1 MARRAAVDHRE
12 RMSTTTHHP
21 VQRTVVVGVDGSDG
35 SDAALA
41 WAARHAQLAGADLEL
56 VHAVAVPSMAGIGWT
71 VDANLEA
78 GRLLRALEV
87 EGEKIVTRARRAML
101 ERHAQLTVRT
111 EVVVGDPRQVL
122 LDRGASSY
130 LLVAGSHGR
139 GPVRSLLVGSVGAAL
154 ARHGTAPTVVVRG
167 STTGTHGVVV
177 GVESAATAAPVL
189 EFAFEYAELHGLK
202 VLAVCSVPDGIAGTV
217 PAHLTEP
224 DSRDVAAARAMLA
237 EATGPVA
244 ARYPDVGLHPDVV
257 RGHPAESLLRYAEGA
272 GLVVVGASR
281 HRVGGDAVAT
291 VEHATCPVAVVP
303 LHEPERP
310 EEP

>member
-1 MARRAAVDHRE
+1 
-12 RMSTTTHHP
+12 MSTTAHHP

-35 SDAALA
+35 SAAALA

-111 EVVVGDPRQVL
+111 EVVTGDPRQVL
-122 LDRGASSY
+122 LDRGAAAY
-130 LLVAGSHGR
+130 LLVVGSHGR

-154 ARHGTAPTVVVRG
+154 ARHATTPTVVVRG
-167 STTGTHGVVV
+167 STNGTGGVVA
-177 GVESAATAAPVL
+177 GVASADCAAPVL
-189 EFAFEYAELHGLK
+189 ACAFEYAELHGLR
-202 VLAVCSVPDGIAGTV
+202 VTAVCSVPAGVAGTV
-217 PAHLTEP
+217 PAHLVEP
-224 DSRDVAAARAMLA
+224 DTQDVAAARAMLA
-237 EATGPVA
+237 ATTGPVA
-244 ARYPDVGLHPDVV
+244 AEHPDVRLHLEV
-257 RGHPAESLLRYAEGA
+257 ARGRPAESLLRYADGA
-272 GLVVVGASR
+272 SLVVVGTSQ
-281 HRVGGDAVAT
+281 HHVGNDAVAA

-303 LHEPERP
+303 LHHPGPLEGA
-310 EEP
+310 